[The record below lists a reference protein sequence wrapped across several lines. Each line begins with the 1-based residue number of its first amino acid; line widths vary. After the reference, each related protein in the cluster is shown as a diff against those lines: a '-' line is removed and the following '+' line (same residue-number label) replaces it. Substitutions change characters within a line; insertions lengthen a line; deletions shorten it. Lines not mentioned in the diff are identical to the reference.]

1 MKGVLCFIAGLA
13 VGAAATWFISS
24 KRYEKIIDEEVASV
38 KEQLSKSNPHIYYD
52 LGSKPNSGK
61 YNREELT
68 NKEPIDDYIKKVY
81 NEGYT
86 KEKVDKTDMERPY
99 IISQADF
106 AEYDDYNRFT
116 LSAYSNGVVVD
127 CEEPD
132 IPMDDVDEVIG
143 LANLEEGVQDDWIY
157 VRNDKLKSDY
167 EIYIDPEPFSFE
179 D

>member
-24 KRYEKIIDEEVASV
+24 KRYEKIIDEEIASV
-38 KEQLSKSNPHIYYD
+38 KEQFSKTEK
-52 LGSKPNSGK
+52 KPVPAK